1 MIDFELPD
9 QVKQQYAMTQA
20 MAEAFMRPFSRE
32 LDESEHARPDTF
44 INNIWPVIQMQESAG
59 LARAEKR
66 AAAKAAGEEKPV
78 KDKKRK
84 PSTATLRMAHTI
96 EALSWGDAGIY
107 LCIPGGGLGGAAIEA
122 VGTLEQKRRFM
133 KRFTEGEPKWGA
145 MAITESGCGSDTAAI
160 TTTARLDEE
169 TNEWVLN
176 GEKIFV
182 TSGLMAAQESDGL
195 VVIWATLDR
204 SAGRAGIKSFVVEAG
219 TPGMKVTKVEEKLGI
234 RANDTASIV
243 FEDCR
248 IPYDNILGS
257 PEIKRRDT
265 TKGFKGVMKTFD
277 ATRPLVA
284 ASSMGIARA
293 TIEFVK
299 ETLAKEGIEIRY
311 GLPRHKLTTLE
322 RDVLEMEAQYK
333 AAWLLTLR
341 AVSMLDQRLYN
352 ALESSMCKVK
362 AGKAVTLITQKAVE
376 ILGPLGYSRK
386 LLVEKWMRD
395 GKINDLFEG
404 TGQINT
410 LVVARRM
417 LGYTRRELK

>member
-1 MIDFELPD
+1 MIDFELTD
-9 QVKQQYAMTQA
+9 QVKQQRDMFQQLAA
-20 MAEAFMRPFSRE
+20 AVMRPISRE
-32 LDESEHARPDTF
+32 LDENEHEKPWDF
-44 INNIWPVIQMQESAG
+44 INNMWQVIQMQEG
-59 LARAEKR
+59 YELRKAEKK
-66 AAAKAAGEEKPV
+66 AAALAAGEERP
-78 KDKKRK
+78 KDRERK
-84 PSTATLRMAHTI
+84 PSSAAMITAHMI
-96 EALSWGDAGIY
+96 EALSWGDAAMY
-107 LCIPGGGLGGAAIEA
+107 LCIPGGQLGGEAIKA
-122 VGTLEQKRRFM
+122 VGTIDQKRRFM

-145 MAITESGCGSDTAAI
+145 MAITEPCCGSDTANIRA
-160 TTTARLDEE
+160 TARLDKE

-182 TSGLMAAQESDGL
+182 TSGLMAAQDSDGFL
-195 VVIWATLDR
+195 VVWASIDR
-204 SAGRAGIKSFVVEAG
+204 SAKRAGIKSFVVEAG

-248 IPYDNILGS
+248 IPYDNILGD
-257 PEIKRRDT
+257 PEVKRKDT

-277 ATRPLVA
+277 ASRPLVA
-284 ASSMGIARA
+284 ASAMGIARA
-293 TIEFVK
+293 AIELVK
-299 ETLAKEGIEIRY
+299 DALKEDGIEIRY
-311 GLPRHKLTTLE
+311 GLPYHKLTALE
-322 RDVLEMEAQYK
+322 RDVMEMEAQHK

-341 AVSMLDQRLYN
+341 AVSLLDQRMPN

-386 LLVEKWMRD
+386 YLLEKWMRD

-410 LVVARRM
+410 LIVARRI
-417 LGYTRRELK
+417 LGFSRHELK